1 MGFLDFF
8 QSTPSPERFATIAVE
23 GLRAAG
29 HSTPIAID
37 QPNFRLLLG
46 ADGEVTFNLD
56 NFYRD
61 YCRVSKGERYRPA
74 NFPDRAARD
83 ALPATEL

>member
-8 QSTPSPERFATIAVE
+8 KSTPSPERFATIAVD

-29 HSTPIAID
+29 YGAPIVID

-46 ADGEVTFNLD
+46 ADGEVTVNLD

-61 YCRVSKGERYRPA
+61 YGRVSKGERKDVTA
-74 NFPDRAARD
+74 RA